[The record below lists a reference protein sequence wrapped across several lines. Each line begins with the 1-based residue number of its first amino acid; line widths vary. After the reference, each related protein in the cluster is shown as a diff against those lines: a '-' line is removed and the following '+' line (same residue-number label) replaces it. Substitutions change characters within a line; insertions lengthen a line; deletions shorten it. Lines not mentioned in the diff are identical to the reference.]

1 MNPQVI
7 VIILL
12 LVGVGA
18 YLFYTQQQQ
27 KEEIPAPTPVSD
39 PSPAKESVESPVEP
53 SDVVSATKGLV
64 GWWDGPSYD
73 ATKRVW
79 KDKSDTKNDVTTISG
94 LLGLSKNGEEIQGDK
109 DTALMFPEM
118 DLDDFTLFHVTKY
131 NGPTR
136 ARIFTTKS
144 GSGQDILIG
153 HHAGKSGVYHA
164 DGWMTKNID
173 LHGDDWVLSVAT
185 PGMYR
190 SNGAARMGYYNEPDT
205 PIPEQLTINGWE
217 GEESDWSVKEIILYN
232 RTLKPEE
239 YMALEKYLMTKHN
252 VKPKRY
258 HVTDLVGGT
267 SDNTWPELFEDVQF
281 ACGPGEA
288 LTSFQLSSTNNAVYS
303 CMGGIDLEGEEI
315 SGQTL
320 PRETEPASTYYK
332 NLQNEKIDCGESPIN
347 TIKIT
352 QNDDDYEMQYKY
364 TCNSSKV
371 KPNTCSTH
379 YGDEAPRG
387 TSVSALASLTN
398 TKCPNTEV
406 MTSAKLIETPS
417 NNQKWEFTCCKPKG
431 I

>member
-18 YLFYTQQQQ
+18 YLLYTQQQQ
-27 KEEIPAPTPVSD
+27 KEEIPTPTPT
-39 PSPAKESVESPVEP
+39 PTEPTPTTPTTPAEP
-53 SDVVSATKGLV
+53 RDVVSTTKGLV

-73 ATKRVW
+73 ATTRVW

-94 LLGLSKNGEEIQGDK
+94 VLSVSKNGEEVQGDK
-109 DTALMFPEM
+109 DTALLFPEM

-144 GSGQDILIG
+144 GSGQNIFIG

-164 DGWMTKNID
+164 DGWMTKTVN

-185 PGMYR
+185 PSMYR

-239 YMALEKYLMTKHN
+239 YMALEKHLMTKHD
-252 VKPKRY
+252 VQPKRY
-258 HVTDLVGGT
+258 HVTDLTGGT

-281 ACGPGEA
+281 VCGPGEA

-347 TIKIT
+347 SIKIT
-352 QNDDDYEMQYKY
+352 ENDDSEMQYKY

-379 YGDEAPRG
+379 YGEEAPPG
-387 TSVSALASLTN
+387 SSVSALASLTN

-406 MTSAKLIETPS
+406 MTSAKLIETS
-417 NNQKWEFTCCKPKG
+417 GKQKWELTCCKPKG